1 MAMRMALDFRTGYL
15 IEPISVEGG
24 LGVHEL
30 RIVSSKDDPR
40 MVNLL
45 FDPNTCAVDSFG
57 DPTICTRIAIR
68 TLEAKLRL
76 LERVGGRRLFAIEA
90 QGYMGPELRLALLP
104 LRGQRGEFFARLLV
118 MKDDRTIARILNLQ
132 PPLRR
137 AKAAR

>member
-15 IEPISVEGG
+15 IEAINLESG
-24 LGVHEL
+24 LGVHEV

-45 FDPNTCAVDSFG
+45 LDPNTCALDSFG

-68 TLEAKLRL
+68 TIEARLRL
-76 LERVGGRRLFAIEA
+76 IERVGGKRLFAIDAE
-90 QGYMGPELRLALLP
+90 GWMGPALRLALLP
-104 LRGQRGEFFARLLV
+104 LRGQRGQFFARLLV
-118 MKDDRTIARILNLQ
+118 MKDDRNIARLLNLQ

-137 AKAAR
+137 TRAR